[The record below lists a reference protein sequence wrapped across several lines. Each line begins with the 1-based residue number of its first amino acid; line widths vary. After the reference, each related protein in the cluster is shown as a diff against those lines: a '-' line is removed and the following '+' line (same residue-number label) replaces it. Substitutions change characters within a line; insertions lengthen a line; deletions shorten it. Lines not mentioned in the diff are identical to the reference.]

1 MIVHMTHPA
10 RPHTPL
16 LTQPKHPG
24 ERSLWATHVWR
35 TRRRAE
41 AQQPSTQ
48 PHTYR
53 LNSSRG
59 LVAWEWAEGET
70 CSGFRLLEK
79 ACRCLI
85 SRRTTST
92 CSSVGVNDS

>member
-1 MIVHMTHPA
+1 MTAHLTRPA
-10 RPHTPL
+10 EASHASAHWPP
-16 LTQPKHPG
+16 HPG
-24 ERSLWATHVWR
+24 ERSLWATRVWR
-35 TRRRAE
+35 TWRQAE
-41 AQQPSTQ
+41 AQRPSTQ